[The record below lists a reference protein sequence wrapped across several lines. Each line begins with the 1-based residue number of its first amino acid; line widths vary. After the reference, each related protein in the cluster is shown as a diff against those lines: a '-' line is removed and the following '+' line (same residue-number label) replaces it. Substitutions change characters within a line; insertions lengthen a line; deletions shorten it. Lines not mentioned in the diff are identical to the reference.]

1 MPQLDKYIFF
11 NHVVS
16 LTIFFSL
23 IYIYLRKH
31 VVPQLSS
38 ILKFRRKKL
47 SIITGVLSS
56 FDKGLV
62 LSKTLF
68 ERRSRQ
74 YINQIITKINSITSN
89 FNELLTNQLLTIY
102 TKNIS
107 NIKNSTKIRGFFFKN
122 KKELNRFKEYN

>member
-31 VVPQLSS
+31 VVPELSS
-38 ILKFRRKKL
+38 VLKFRRKKL
-47 SIITGVLSS
+47 SYITNALSS
-56 FDKGLV
+56 FEKGLN

-68 ERRSRQ
+68 EKKSKQ
-74 YINQIITKINSITSN
+74 YINLITTKSNNLIIN
-89 FNELLTNQLLTIY
+89 FNELLSSQVLDIY

-107 NIKNSTKIRGFFFKN
+107 AVKSSKLINQIYFKN
-122 KKELNRFKEYN
+122 KKELNRFKEQE